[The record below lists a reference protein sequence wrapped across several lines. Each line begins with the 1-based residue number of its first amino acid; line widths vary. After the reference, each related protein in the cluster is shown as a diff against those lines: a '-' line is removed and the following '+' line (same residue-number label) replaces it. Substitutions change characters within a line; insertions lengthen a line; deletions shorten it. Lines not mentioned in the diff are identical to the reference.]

1 MRRSALALL
10 AAVALAAACPD
21 AHAEDV
27 LRVGN
32 PSAIAFS
39 FVPVNVAMETGIFA
53 RNGLKV
59 EYSGFAGDAKLQQ
72 AMISGSMDIAVAS
85 GPAMAFVQ
93 KGAPEI
99 GIAATAGPP
108 LLLAWSVRADLPI
121 KTIKDLKGTKV
132 ATSTAGSLTDW
143 LPKEIARQQ
152 GWGPDG
158 ITTVHTGGGPPA
170 LMAVRNKQTEGWV
183 SGINQAWDLEAKGEM
198 RTIVKFGDV
207 VKDFIMHVTYATTK
221 IVEQNPDAVRRFNK
235 SWFEA
240 IKFMRANKAETVKI
254 AMPVIGSNEAT
265 TARTY
270 DELMPMFSDTGKF
283 EKKALAVLAR
293 SFVELGTLDKEPD
306 MSKLYTEKFLP
317 GAPATH

>member
-1 MRRSALALL
+1 MRRRALALL
-10 AAVALAAACPD
+10 AAVALAPLAQG
-21 AHAEDV
+21 AHAEDL

-39 FVPVNVAMETGIFA
+39 FVPVNVAMQTGIFA
-53 RNGLKV
+53 KNGLKI
-59 EYSGFAGDAKLQQ
+59 EYMGFAGDAKLQQ
-72 AMISGSMDIAVAS
+72 AMIADSVDIAVAS
-85 GPAMAFVQ
+85 GPAMAFIV

-99 GIAATAGPP
+99 AIAATAGPP
-108 LLLAWSVRADLPI
+108 LLLVWSVRADLPI
-121 KTIKDLKGTKV
+121 KTVKDLKGTKV

-152 GWGPDG
+152 GWGADG

-170 LMAVRNKQTEGWV
+170 LMAVRNKQVEGWV
-183 SGINQAWDLEAKGEM
+183 SGVNQAWELEAKGEM

-207 VKDFIMHVTYATTK
+207 IKDFMMHTTYATNK
-221 IVEQNPDAVRRFNK
+221 AIERNPDAVRRFNK

-254 AMPVIGSNEAT
+254 AMPVIGSDAAMT
-265 TARTY
+265 GRTY

-283 EKKALAVLAR
+283 EKKALDVLSR

-317 GAPATH
+317 GAPVTQ

>member
-1 MRRSALALL
+1 MRAFALGLISALAF
-10 AAVALAAACPD
+10 ASHAD
-21 AHAEDV
+21 AEDL

-39 FVPVNVAMETGIFA
+39 FVPVNVAMQTGIFA
-53 RNGLKV
+53 RNGLKI

-85 GPAMAFVQ
+85 GPAMAFVA
-93 KGAPEI
+93 KGAPEL

-108 LLLAWSVRADLPI
+108 LLLTWSVRADTGI
-121 KTIKDLKGTKV
+121 KTVKDLKGTKV
-132 ATSTAGSLTDW
+132 AVSTAGSLTDW
-143 LPKEIARQQ
+143 LPKELARRQ

-170 LMAVRNKQTEGWV
+170 LMAVRNKQVEGWV
-183 SGINQAWDLEAKGEM
+183 TGVNQAWDLEAKGEM
-198 RTIVKFGDV
+198 RTIVKFGDIIT
-207 VKDFIMHVTYATTK
+207 DFIMHVTYATNK
-221 IVEQNPDAVRRFNK
+221 IMQANPDAVRRFNK

-240 IKFMRANKAETVKI
+240 IRFMRQNKAETVRI
-254 AMPVIGSNEAT
+254 AGPVIGSNPAL

-270 DELMPMFSDTGKF
+270 DELMPMFSDTGRF
-283 EKKALAVLAR
+283 DKKALAVLSR

-317 GAPATH
+317 GAPATN

>member
-1 MRRSALALL
+1 MTMRALVLGLISAI
-10 AAVALAAACPD
+10 ALAAPAS
-21 AHAEDV
+21 AEDV

-32 PSAIAFS
+32 PSATAFS

-53 RNGLKV
+53 KNGLKI
-59 EYSGFAGDAKLQQ
+59 EYLSFGGDAKLQQ
-72 AMISGSMDIAVAS
+72 AMIADSVDIAVAS
-85 GPAMAFVQ
+85 GPALAFVQ
-93 KGAPEI
+93 KGAPEL

-108 LLLAWSVRADLPI
+108 LLLVWSVRADLPI
-121 KTIKDLKGTKV
+121 RTIKDLKGTKV
-132 ATSTAGSLTDW
+132 AVSTGGSLTDW
-143 LPKEIARQQ
+143 LPKELARQQ

-170 LMAVRNKQTEGWV
+170 LMAVRNKQVEGWV
-183 SGINQAWDLEAKGEM
+183 TGVNQAWELEAKGEM

-207 VKDFIMHVTYATTK
+207 VRDFIMHVTYATNK
-221 IVEQNPDAVRRFNK
+221 VMEKNPDAVRRFNK

-240 IKFMRANKAETVKI
+240 IAFMRANKAETVKI
-254 AMPVIGSNEAT
+254 AAPVIGSDAAL

-283 EKKALAVLAR
+283 EKKDLAVLAR

-317 GAPATH
+317 SAPITQ